1 LKAEFGFIASS
12 FESTAGH
19 WAFEKFVKRLNLKK
33 TSFATL
39 MPV

>member
-12 FESTAGH
+12 FESAADH
-19 WAFEKFVKRLNLKK
+19 LASEKFVERLNLKK

-39 MPV
+39 MPI